1 MSEGLVGL
9 CHLMSIL
16 AALDRSTE
24 AVGGIEDFV
33 GQTLSHGL
41 LATGAGE
48 VGEPAQR
55 QRVGAAR
62 LHFDR
67 DLVGSATDTAGANLE
82 GRTDV
87 VQSALENGDRLLVGL
102 LLDHVESAVDDVLGD

>member
-55 QRVGAAR
+55 QRGKSPASKCQIKSQGFFASIA
-62 LHFDR
+62 LH
-67 DLVGSATDTAGANLE
+67 L
-82 GRTDV
+82 
-87 VQSALENGDRLLVGL
+87 
-102 LLDHVESAVDDVLGD
+102 

>member
-82 GRTDV
+82 DGRML
-87 VQSALENGDRLLVGL
+87 SERA
-102 LLDHVESAVDDVLGD
+102 